1 MRTNEKIRRA
11 MGAAGLKQYQVAE
24 ALGML
29 EGNFS
34 RKLRKELP
42 EEEQEKILDVIK
54 ALDEGEGEANGK
66 A

>member
-42 EEEQEKILDVIK
+42 KEEQEKILDVIK
-54 ALDEGEGEANGK
+54 ALDDGEGESNGK